1 MFLKGVVSDKDQ
13 IILSL
18 HKELQ
23 NKNISIK
30 TLNEEIIQLKTE
42 KQEQEDSFQNIIK
55 DFQFLSEF
63 NSNNVNSQSYNFDS
77 LNKNVNFIKI
87 CIQK

>member
-23 NKNISIK
+23 NKSLSIK
-30 TLNEEIIQLKTE
+30 TLNDEIIQLKKE

-77 LNKNVNFIKI
+77 VNKNVNLIKI
-87 CIQK
+87 YIQK